1 MDLDSVTR
9 GLWDHPRGKFSID
22 RQAWRYRKIRATG
35 SEHIQ
40 PKEALRNLAEVSE
53 AFRSEGVDSW
63 LINGTL
69 LGVVRDGHLIP
80 HDSDTDVGV
89 MSHNPA
95 AIRRSLLRCINK
107 GFAIIRVTQ
116 RGDGI
121 SLMRKDE
128 YMDISLYRRRRIFF
142 LAIWSP
148 HGARPTCTSTS
159 SASKVCRLMA
169 SSSRFPIVQK
179 SCLSSGTAPIGGR
192 RFRVNLASATSHPKN
207 LTALFDQL
215 PERLLIFFT
224 CASGD
229 SGWMGRHPRFSNPG
243 RFIFYID

>member
-142 LAIWSP
+142 SRYLVSAW
-148 HGARPTCTSTS
+148 GAADLYKYVQRLESVQVDGFQFKIPYRSEELLEFWYGTDWRTPISGKPRECNVPPQKLDSAFRSAPRAVVDFFYVRLRRQRLDGQTS
-159 SASKVCRLMA
+159 
-169 SSSRFPIVQK
+169 
-179 SCLSSGTAPIGGR
+179 
-192 RFRVNLASATSHPKN
+192 
-207 LTALFDQL
+207 
-215 PERLLIFFT
+215 
-224 CASGD
+224 
-229 SGWMGRHPRFSNPG
+229 
-243 RFIFYID
+243 